1 MNHSRHE
8 NNFNLLRL
16 LAALGVV
23 ALHAVFVGYE
33 FGTAKVEETAIYG
46 SLNIFE
52 KLAFDVGYLG
62 LDVFFAIS
70 GFLVTASMVSRRDVP
85 AFAKA
90 RFLRI
95 FPGLAVVTAFAALL
109 LGPAVSSHGVL
120 NYFLDAATWKYLFGT
135 VATTSHAFP
144 LPGVFETLPARGAIN
159 IPLWTLKYE
168 ILFYAATA
176 VAFLTGLFNSRLTF
190 ALLLGT
196 FVAGLLWVS
205 MFTDLRT
212 QSSAIDHFAHFS
224 LLYATGSGIWIF
236 RDVVRLSIWIGAG
249 LTIAAWLSAGTPVFE
264 FMFGISVAY
273 IAILIGSARAIPLTG
288 LIRKHDYSY
297 GTYIYHWPVAQ
308 TLLLTFPGVP
318 TPVLLAGT
326 VALTGMFAV
335 LSWHFVERPA
345 LRLKQV
351 SFKLGWRP
359 KPEATI

>member
-46 SLNIFE
+46 ALNIFE

-70 GFLVTASMVSRRDVP
+70 GFLVTASMVSRRDVQ

-95 FPGLAVVTAFAALL
+95 FPGLAVVAAFAALV

-120 NYFLDAATWKYLFGT
+120 DYFLDAATWKYLFGT

-144 LPGVFETLPARGAIN
+144 LPGVFETLPASGEIN

-168 ILFYAATA
+168 ILFYVATA
-176 VAFLTGLFNSRLTF
+176 IAFLTGLFNSRPTF
-190 ALLLGT
+190 ALLLGA
-196 FVAGLLWVS
+196 FAAGLFWVS
-205 MFTDLRT
+205 AFTDLRM

-224 LLYATGSGIWIF
+224 LLYAAGAGIWIF
-236 RDVVRLSIWIGAG
+236 RDVIRLSVWIGAG
-249 LTIAAWLSAGTPVFE
+249 LAFASWLSAGTAMFELVF
-264 FMFGISVAY
+264 GASVAY
-273 IAILIGSARAIPLTG
+273 IAILIGSARAIPFTG
-288 LIRKHDYSY
+288 FIRKHDYSY

-308 TLLLTFPGVP
+308 TLLLTFPGLP
-318 TPVLLAGT
+318 TLALLAGT
-326 VALTGMFAV
+326 VALTGMFAIA
-335 LSWHFVERPA
+335 SWHFVERPA

-351 SFKLGWRP
+351 PFKLGWRSNSQV
-359 KPEATI
+359 TT